1 MCSEMGLRLLDPAKV
16 KKGIVV
22 RSFATVLSVLI
33 LLCAAGLPAGA
44 VSAQTTDPGT
54 ARLDD
59 VIVQARRSGAPM
71 WTVTRGDSTLV
82 LVGAITGIPR
92 DLAWRP
98 DELEAAAARA
108 DQILLPQEG
117 RASVAD
123 LFRIIWRART
133 IGQLPQG
140 MTSADYLT
148 SEDQARLE
156 AVMAGERNQDWRR
169 KSLLFLS
176 FDLMRDKAGYTGE
189 RGGDDATDVIRRA
202 ARRARVS
209 FRPVGT
215 VRGDE
220 IVQSLIAA
228 PQSAHLPCVRAALA
242 AAEVGV
248 DAARDRAEDWRAL
261 RVADVV
267 ASPLDRALNQC
278 WPWGD
283 PEIAP
288 QLRQQW
294 AAAIETSLI
303 SPGVIMGVAP
313 LRLLAEEGGVLDG
326 LQARGF
332 EVVGP
337 AWK

>member
-1 MCSEMGLRLLDPAKV
+1 
-16 KKGIVV
+16 V
-22 RSFATVLSVLI
+22 RSFPAVLSVLVV
-33 LLCAAGLPAGA
+33 LGGAALSPAP
-44 VSAQTTDPGT
+44 VRAQTP
-54 ARLDD
+54 APEAAELDE
-59 VIVQARRSGAPM
+59 VVVMARRSGAPM
-71 WTVTRGDSTLV
+71 WTVTRGDSTLI

-92 DLAWRP
+92 DLSWRP
-98 DELEAAAARA
+98 DDLEAAAARA

-117 RASVAD
+117 RASVTD

-133 IGQLPQG
+133 ISQLPRG

-148 SEDQARLE
+148 SEWQGRLE
-156 AVMAGERNQDWRR
+156 AVMAGERDQDWRR

-189 RGGDDATDVIRRA
+189 QGGEDATDVIRRA
-202 ARRARVS
+202 ARRARVP

-220 IVQSLIAA
+220 IVDSLISA
-228 PQSAHLPCVRAALA
+228 PQSVHRPCVEAAIA
-242 AAEVGV
+242 AAEAGV
-248 DAARDRAEDWRAL
+248 DAARERAEDWRAL
-261 RVADVV
+261 RVPEVLD
-267 ASPLDRALNQC
+267 SPIDKALYQC

-283 PEIAP
+283 PGIAP

-313 LRLLAEEGGVLDG
+313 IRLLAEEGGVLDG

-337 AWK
+337 AWKAGAAGAGVDEVDSEKGV